1 MISGDNFYCLV
12 DCGGMP
18 AEISDA
24 LYGCNELA
32 VERPMALLEA
42 AYTNK
47 FIDFTCIL
55 PVRCITDVMGA

>member
-1 MISGDNFYCLV
+1 
-12 DCGGMP
+12 MP